1 MYAVIR
7 KLKYDNNRLAAG
19 GQRQL
24 DEFSAIHER
33 QPGFRGSLVIQVD
46 DGSTVALNI
55 WESEADAVA
64 GLEVLRP
71 AVQRL
76 LEPLLEQ
83 PAVLVGAGPVVDN
96 TLRLS

>member
-7 KLKYDNNRLAAG
+7 KLIYDKDRLAAG
-19 GQRQL
+19 GQQQL

-33 QPGFRGSLVIQVD
+33 QPGFRGSLVMQVD
-46 DGSTVALNI
+46 DGRTVALNI
-55 WESEADAVA
+55 WESEADAMA
-64 GLEVLRP
+64 GLELLRP
-71 AVQRL
+71 AVQQL

-83 PAVLVGAGPVVDN
+83 PAVLIGAGPVVEN